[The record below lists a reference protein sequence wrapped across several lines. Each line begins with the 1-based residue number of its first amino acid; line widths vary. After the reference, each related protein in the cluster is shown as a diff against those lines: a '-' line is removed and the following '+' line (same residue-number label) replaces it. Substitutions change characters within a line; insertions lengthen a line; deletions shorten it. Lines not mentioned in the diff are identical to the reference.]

1 MTLPEP
7 PKPPT
12 SIEEQQVIAQH
23 TMLPP
28 SLKVAN
34 ILINLGI
41 QKYRNLLIKI

>member
-12 SIEEQQVIAQH
+12 SIEEQHVIAQQAV
-23 TMLPP
+23 LPP

-34 ILINLGI
+34 VLINLGI
-41 QKYRNLLIKI
+41 QKYRNLLIKL